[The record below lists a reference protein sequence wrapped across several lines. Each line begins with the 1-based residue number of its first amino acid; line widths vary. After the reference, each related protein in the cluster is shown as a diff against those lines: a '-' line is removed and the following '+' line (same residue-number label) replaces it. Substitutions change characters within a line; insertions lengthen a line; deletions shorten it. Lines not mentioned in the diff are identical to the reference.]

1 MQQNN
6 NEYIYQAERQKQIL
20 NYVNEKKKVTVKELS
35 DFFGVSKVTI
45 RRDLNELELRGLINK
60 THGGALSIDNGINI
74 EIPYIKKAELYIS
87 EKKKIGM
94 AAAQLIKNDEVII
107 LDAGST
113 TLEIA
118 RHIEKKRITVITN
131 DLKIAVELA
140 CKPNITLIITG
151 GIVEK
156 YVFTAIGSNTVE
168 FISKIH
174 ANKLFLGADAI
185 SLEYGITNR
194 TLEEVAVK
202 KAMIKAADQV
212 ILVADHS
219 KLDKKVF
226 ATICKIDD
234 IDMIVIDE
242 MQENYKNLFKE
253 RGIKIL
259 IA

>member
-1 MQQNN
+1 MQHNN
-6 NEYIYQAERQKQIL
+6 NEYVYQEERQKLIL

-45 RRDLNELELRGLINK
+45 RRDLNELESRGLISK
-60 THGGALSIDNGINI
+60 THGGALSIDNGISI
-74 EIPYIKKAELYIS
+74 EIPYIKKSELYIK

-94 AAAQLIKNDEVII
+94 AAAQLVNNDEVII
-107 LDAGST
+107 LDSGST

-118 RHIEKKRITVITN
+118 RHIGEKRITVITN

-140 CKPNITLIITG
+140 YKPNINLIITG

-156 YVFTAIGSNTVE
+156 YVFTAIGSSTVE

-174 ANKLFLGADAI
+174 ADRLFLGADAI
-185 SLEYGITNR
+185 SLDFGITNR

-226 ATICKIDD
+226 ATICNIDE
-234 IDMIVIDE
+234 IDMIIIDE
-242 MQENYKNLFKE
+242 IQENYRNLFKE
-253 RGIKIL
+253 KGIKIL
-259 IA
+259 LA